1 MSDLEYKIP
10 ERYFDGE
17 IGKESV
23 GIGGPDA
30 IEETFDEIITMF
42 DPGLTHKDGKA
53 GGIDGMNMKEK
64 TITAREIAD
73 NAIEDR
79 AVGTRTFN
87 ENIADEYSKTGTLSQ
102 HLSWIWKYIQSIT
115 GTSPFAAVADTIAG
129 LSSKVAAG
137 VTALNNHKSS
147 GDHDGRYY
155 EKSLV
160 YSREELIP
168 YLQGGDTIRRIEVYT
183 IVNSNN
189 GDGTFTY
196 KDKDN
201 EEYIGDLD
209 ESGYQIFE
217 LRQGR
222 YTPGLNMVEAIIN
235 DTLHRS
241 QASGGLEEVDETH
254 VKLTDP
260 QGNGAEIT
268 FLYFERIGIG
278 GEHRIYYTGV
288 VGGPPPPDTSDAI
301 MWIEVIEVV
310 E

>member
-1 MSDLEYKIP
+1 MSDLEHKIP

-23 GIGGPDA
+23 DIGGPDA

-79 AVGTRTFN
+79 AVGARTFN

-147 GDHDGRYY
+147 GDHDDRYY
-155 EKSLV
+155 TKNEV
-160 YSREELIP
+160 YSRQELVP
-168 YLQGGDTIRRIEVYT
+168 YLEGGNTEIVYEVFT
-183 IVNSNN
+183 IVSSNN

-196 KDKDN
+196 KNKDG
-201 EEYIGDLD
+201 EEIIGDLG
-209 ESGYQIFE
+209 ENGEQIFE
-217 LRQGR
+217 LQEKEYLLGQ
-222 YTPGLNMVEAIIN
+222 NMISAIVN

-241 QASGGLEEVDETH
+241 VASGGLAEIDETH
-254 VKLTDP
+254 VALTDP
-260 QGNGAEIT
+260 EGAGAEVT
-268 FLYFERIGIG
+268 FQYFFRIGVA
-278 GEHRIYYTGV
+278 GEHRLYYMGDDT
-288 VGGPPPPDTSDAI
+288 PPPDTSSATMWFKVVGEYDA
-301 MWIEVIEVV
+301 
-310 E
+310 